1 MASEICQTKSETVL
15 KTAGKLCNSGEI
27 GHMHILYCK
36 VAQQTKFVIS
46 EAEGFFFF
54 FPPGLLLAGRGRSP
68 AEAMSSGASVSPRQ
82 RRGRLGSGDS
92 TETAARDEVCC
103 RRAKSST

>member
-46 EAEGFFFF
+46 EAEGSPP
-54 FPPGLLLAGRGRSP
+54 PPGLLLAGRGRSP